1 MNEKIK
7 IAGEI
12 DTKVYKLFQES
23 RDFIGTAYNKGCC
36 RRKYISWRGTFII
49 SNSC

>member
-12 DTKVYKLFQES
+12 GTKVYKRFQES

-36 RRKYISWRGTFII
+36 RRKYTS
-49 SNSC
+49 